1 MIAGPF
7 ESHTFNGR
15 RFTCDA
21 DDDTKLK
28 PSGRNNEV
36 KPNGDGTSRVV
47 QQRVVASL
55 DGINLVI
62 DLDNGDDE
70 FLQELKNSGEMFDYS
85 GTTNDG
91 VVWSGKM
98 QIVDDLEISFKEGT
112 ASLSLKGHV
121 EKQGV

>member
-1 MIAGPF
+1 MVAGPF

-15 RFTCDA
+15 RFACDA
-21 DDDTKLK
+21 EDDVKLK
-28 PSGRNNEV
+28 LSGKNNEV
-36 KPNGDGTSRVV
+36 KPNGDGTTRVT
-47 QQRVVASL
+47 QQRTIASL

-70 FLQELKNSGEMFDYS
+70 FLQDLKDSGEMFDYS

-98 QIVDDLEISFKEGT
+98 QIVDDMEISFKEGT
-112 ASLSLKGHV
+112 ASVSLQGHL